1 MDYIST
7 HLLVGKKGDYT
18 PKAISIGYEYYVK
31 NFINSDRVCLNL
43 SRMNMR
49 YAGPRESLFHALIEE
64 TMDALAA

>member
-7 HLLVGKKGDYT
+7 HLLVGKKKGDYT
-18 PKAISIGYEYYVK
+18 PEAISIGYEYYVK

-49 YAGPRESLFHALIEE
+49 YAGQENLYFML
-64 TMDALAA
+64 